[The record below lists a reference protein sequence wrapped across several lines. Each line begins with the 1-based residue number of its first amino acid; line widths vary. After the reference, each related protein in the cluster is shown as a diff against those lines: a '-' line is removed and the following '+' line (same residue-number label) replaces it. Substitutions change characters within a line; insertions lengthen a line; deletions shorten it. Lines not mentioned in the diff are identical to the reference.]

1 MHPDLLEEVGVR
13 GLRRLAIALVVI
25 GAAAL
30 ALMLV
35 GGRDAVQATNQPS
48 APAEAQAPATA
59 AVETEQQAAAKTLQV
74 TAVPVPGMSDDMV
87 LGNPDA
93 PVTLI
98 EYSSLTCPH
107 CAAFHRTTL
116 PQITK
121 EWIET
126 GKAKLVYRDFPL
138 DGIAL
143 GGAMLA
149 RCVPTER
156 YFGFLET
163 LFQTQQQWAY
173 SKNPM
178 AALQNLAGLAGL
190 GQDKFQACL
199 SDQKVMADIKA
210 KQKAGADEYKIESTP
225 TFVIDGKLIVGNQ
238 PYEVF
243 AEALKAAQ

>member
-13 GLRRLAIALVVI
+13 GLRRLAIALVVM
-25 GAAAL
+25 GTAAL
-30 ALMLV
+30 ALMFI
-35 GGRDAVQATNQPS
+35 GRDAVQATSQLGV
-48 APAEAQAPATA
+48 PAVAQAPAPA
-59 AVETEQQAAAKTLQV
+59 AVESEQQEPAVPLQV
-74 TAVPVPGMSDDMV
+74 TAVPVAGMSDDMV

-93 PVTLI
+93 PVTVI

-116 PQITK
+116 AQIKK
-121 EWIET
+121 EWLET

-143 GGAMLA
+143 GAAMLA

-156 YFGFLET
+156 YFGFLDT

-173 SKNPM
+173 SKNPLG
-178 AALQNLAGLAGL
+178 ALQNLAGLAGL
-190 GQDKFQACL
+190 PEDKFQACL
-199 SDQKVMADIKA
+199 SDQKMMADIKA

-225 TFVIDGKLIVGNQ
+225 TFVIDGKTILGNQ